1 MADKN
6 RDLRQQGKGMPG
18 EGAQSER
25 SDQESGRPVQL
36 DEKGKSQP
44 GQGGQGGRPGKRPAR
59 HAQACAADAAPAADR
74 PAEPIVDRK

>member
-6 RDLRQQGKGMPG
+6 RNLGQQGKGIPG
-18 EGAQSER
+18 EDAQSER

-44 GQGGQGGRPGKRPAR
+44 GQGGQGGHPGSGQPATPRPAQPTQPPQPTGQPNR
-59 HAQACAADAAPAADR
+59 
-74 PAEPIVDRK
+74 

>member
-18 EGAQSER
+18 EGAQTER

-44 GQGGQGGRPGKRPAR
+44 GQGGQGGHPGSGQPATPRPAQPTQPPQPTGQPNR
-59 HAQACAADAAPAADR
+59 
-74 PAEPIVDRK
+74 